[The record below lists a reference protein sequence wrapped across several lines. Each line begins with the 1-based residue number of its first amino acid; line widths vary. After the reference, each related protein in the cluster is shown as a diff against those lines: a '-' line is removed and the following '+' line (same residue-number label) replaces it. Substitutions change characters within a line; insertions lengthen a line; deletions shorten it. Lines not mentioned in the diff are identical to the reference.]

1 VYQKKKI
8 IIGFS
13 LSDPVNQKAERGITR
28 LILFINLFLR
38 CDLLFLLPHN
48 HLIPKFLSGYNVK
61 YFKNDSSLFDFSRY
75 SRIISSDTLSDEDI
89 LFAFNDTL
97 GNGRKFN
104 LGLQFFIYLSFAIL
118 FFNFPQKIHFCA
130 PVDKDKDGIWISPYF
145 FIGKIWFIKRLNF
158 TNFRKL
164 EALSNDSLK
173 FKLQKWL
180 KNGWRSSRITSLC
193 KKRIK
198 YRTLLLERSLISE
211 EIIKKNVLRFSRS
224 SFLRIINSFF

>member
-1 VYQKKKI
+1 MRDKKKI

-13 LSDPVNQKAERGITR
+13 LSDPINRNAERGITR
-28 LILFINLFLR
+28 LILFINVFLR

-75 SRIISSDTLSDEDI
+75 SRIISCDTLRDKDI

-104 LGLQFFIYLSFAIL
+104 LGLQVFIYLSFTIL
-118 FFNFPQKIHFCA
+118 FFNFSQKIFFCA

-145 FIGKIWFIKRLNF
+145 FIGNVWFIKRLNF
-158 TNFRKL
+158 TNFRRL
-164 EALSNDSLK
+164 EAFSNDSLK
-173 FKLQKWL
+173 FKLQNWL
-180 KNGWRSSRITSLC
+180 DNGWRSSRIASSY
-193 KKRIK
+193 KKKVK

-211 EIIKKNVLRFSRS
+211 GIIKKNVLQFSRS
-224 SFLRIINSFF
+224 SFLRIINSFL